1 MSDERRWIESLAPE
15 EISFVRKFVL
25 SSGSLKTM
33 AEDYG
38 VSYPTIRQRLDE
50 LIEKVRQLHKEKPTT
65 ELRRVVR
72 KMVAEGALDLTDAR
86 RLLSAAAKDLKN
98 QELRQT
104 QGEMK

>member
-1 MSDERRWIESLAPE
+1 MGDERRWIESLAPE

-86 RLLSAAAKDLKN
+86 RLLSAGAKDLKN